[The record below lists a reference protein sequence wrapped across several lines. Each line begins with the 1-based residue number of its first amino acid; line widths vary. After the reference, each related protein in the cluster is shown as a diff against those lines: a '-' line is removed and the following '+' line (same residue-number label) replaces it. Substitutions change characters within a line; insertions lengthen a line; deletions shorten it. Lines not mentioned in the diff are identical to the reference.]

1 VLNRSY
7 GGIGV
12 AMTAELE
19 EVELLSLFLVSFTC
33 ILEAAEFTGV
43 GGVLEMSLLVATL
56 EAATTSSEGRKSSGC
71 NRRLGVLPHDGYRDQ
86 NFRFVVMNLDC
97 V

>member
-1 VLNRSY
+1 
-7 GGIGV
+7 
-12 AMTAELE
+12 M
-19 EVELLSLFLVSFTC
+19 LSLFLVSFTC

-71 NRRLGVLPHDGYRDQ
+71 NRRLDALPHDGYRDES
-86 NFRFVVMNLDC
+86 FLFVVMN
-97 V
+97 